1 MIRPAQ
7 RDDIASIVDIAVF
20 AEMFAAEEAGFLVA
34 LLSSHFDEIESRDES
49 CGEWLVTERDSAV
62 VAVTYHVPVEATDGA
77 WYIKM
82 IGVSPQFQRAGI
94 GKEMMAE
101 VERRLR
107 LGNGR
112 LILVE
117 TSATPEYD
125 AARAF
130 YSSIGYQDE
139 ARVRDFYTDGDDMV
153 LFRKRL

>member
-1 MIRPAQ
+1 M
-7 RDDIASIVDIAVF
+7 
-20 AEMFAAEEAGFLVA
+20 
-34 LLSSHFDEIESRDES
+34 LSSHFDDIESRDES
-49 CGEWLVTERDSAV
+49 CCEWLVTERDSTV

-77 WYIKM
+77 WYIKI

-130 YSSIGYQDE
+130 YSSIGYEEE